1 MSGDRAFPPALHALA
16 GLDFDY
22 DDGNGYDYEPYPEFM
37 TADETTDWVR
47 SWTGNQE
54 LDGEPYRVFGQ
65 DGTGGLAALW
75 LVRPGAPL
83 EAQPVVFFGSEGA
96 VGVVAKDLGDFLWLL
111 ADGVGPMEAVE
122 HGAVDSEPNA
132 ELRAVAEQFAPGRER
147 TAEDVLTAVRA
158 EFPNFEKD
166 FLGLCRY

>member
-16 GLDFDY
+16 GHDFDY
-22 DDGNGYDYEPYPEFM
+22 DDGVDYEPYQDFM
-37 TADETTDWVR
+37 PADETTGWVR
-47 SWTGNQE
+47 SWTGNAE
-54 LDGEPYRVFGQ
+54 LDGEPYRVFAQ

-83 EAQPVVFFGSEGA
+83 EEQPVVFFGSEGA

-111 ADGVGPMEAVE
+111 ADGVGPVEAVE
-122 HGAVDSEPNA
+122 HGAGGSEPDA
-132 ELRAVAEQFAPGRER
+132 ALRAVAEEFAPGRER

-158 EFPNFEKD
+158 EFPDFEKD
-166 FLGLCRY
+166 FLALCRY